1 MQSQPSR
8 FFLATT
14 LVVGL
19 AIGAAGA
26 AVALSGANRRDAAPA
41 NAAADRSAIERLLAD
56 RAVSPTG
63 TTKRFEL
70 TVKEAAWELLPGVT
84 TRAITFNGTV
94 PGPTIR
100 VTEGDT
106 VEIAVTNGLTEGTS
120 VHWHGLHVPNAMDGV
135 AGVTQD
141 AIAPGQTF
149 TYRFVAPHAGTFMY
163 HSHGPNSRE
172 QIDRG
177 LYAPFIID
185 PADGDPIRADRE
197 VVLALQGWMV
207 GASTGGAGGAAS
219 MPGMDSMSMNYDYF
233 TINGKSFPATAPI
246 EVEQGQLVRL
256 RFINPSQTIH
266 PMHLHGMDMAVIA
279 KDGEPLVQPQRVNTV
294 DILPGDTFDVVFN
307 ADNPGTW
314 LLHCHDLHHASN
326 AGVEP
331 GGLIVTI
338 TVKPRASQSSSPS
351 GAATSPAVSAEP
363 SAMPGATMTP
373 IATVVPAMPGMTSMP
388 GMTP

>member
-14 LVVGL
+14 LVVGP
-19 AIGAAGA
+19 AIGAGGA
-26 AVALSGANRRDAAPA
+26 AVALSGANRRDAAPV
-41 NAAADRSAIERLLAD
+41 NTTPDRSAIERLLAD
-56 RAVSPTG
+56 RTVSPTG

-70 TVKEAAWELLPGVT
+70 TVKEATWELLPGVT
-84 TRAITFNGTV
+84 TRAVTFNGTV

-106 VEIAVTNGLTEGTS
+106 VEIALTNALTEGTS

-141 AIAPGQTF
+141 PIAPGQTF

-163 HSHGPNSRE
+163 HSHGSNSRE

-185 PADGDPIRADRE
+185 PAGGDPVRADRE
-197 VVLALQGWMV
+197 VILALQGWMI
-207 GASTGGAGGAAS
+207 GAGMSGTGAAPS
-219 MPGMDSMSMNYDYF
+219 MSGMNAMSMNYDYF

-279 KDGEPLVQPQRVNTV
+279 KDGEPLATPQRLNTL
-294 DILPGDTFDVVFN
+294 DLLPGDTYDVVFK

-331 GGLIVTI
+331 GGLMVTI
-338 TVKPRASQSSSPS
+338 TVKPTGSQSSSPT
-351 GAATSPAVSAEP
+351 GAATPPAVPAEP
-363 SAMPGATMTP
+363 SVMPGATMAPTM
-373 IATVVPAMPGMTSMP
+373 TVMPGMTSIP